1 MVFRQST
8 WGVLVLSLI
17 LGISAPAQ
25 GKKKPVLGWIELA
38 ELVGWG
44 AVTKVKMDTG
54 ALISSLHATD
64 VEYFQREGAEWVR
77 FKVEVEDQ
85 RGKRK
90 KEKEAHLIFERP
102 IYSFVKVMSSNGIS
116 NRRPSVLMKL
126 CLGDEIYEEQF
137 TLNDRSEL
145 TYPILLG
152 RRSIEHLGLIDVTR
166 TYITT
171 RPHCSADA
179 PVHSIENRKLDKDI
193 GI

>member
-1 MVFRQST
+1 
-8 WGVLVLSLI
+8 
-17 LGISAPAQ
+17 
-25 GKKKPVLGWIELA
+25 
-38 ELVGWG
+38 
-44 AVTKVKMDTG
+44 MDTG
-54 ALISSLHATD
+54 ALSSSLHATD
-64 VEYFQREGAEWVR
+64 VEYFQRKGAKWVR
-77 FKVEVEDQ
+77 FKVEIEDQ
-85 RGKRK
+85 RGKK
-90 KEKEAHLIFERP
+90 KEEKKIHLTLERP
-102 IYSFVKVMSSNGIS
+102 IYRFVKIISSNGIS

-166 TYITT
+166 TYTT

-179 PVHSIENRKLDKDI
+179 PVHTIENRKLDEDI